1 MSWLLLIL
9 AVALVIGGWRYPR
22 LLVPLLIATLP
33 LEISRTWFPKF
44 KHLEKLGASVGVVDL
59 GRIMALAVV
68 LYFLYAV
75 LRTHGPWARH
85 GGLDGHLNAGT
96 FLHRP
101 RAGWRDRLFSVSGIY
116 ILYGLLSVIWSVDRL
131 HTLTGA
137 VRLGLLWVLG
147 LAVYRILSEDRDYW
161 LVPQSFAAVGTAL
174 GGVGVYEMVSRHFL
188 WLGQIYQVLHRYNA
202 TFVDANI
209 YARFLVLGML
219 ATLAWLLTTVPRAGR
234 AVGYLALA
242 IQLAA
247 LLGTG
252 SRTGWLACVLAFIL
266 FAVLVPRK
274 PVYVIL
280 GGAILLGGVALLVDP
295 AVLHRIQD
303 LRHGLLAAS
312 TERSY
317 LWRAGWDMFVKHPV
331 FGVGLGGFQK
341 VMLTHYAAVIRNG
354 VSLSHTALI
363 TTAAELGIIGLGIV
377 LTFLLFLFFR
387 VGRAGHTLR
396 VGSDWSESYPR
407 ALLTVFAVLGV
418 LVVFV
423 SAQGE
428 GRFWEDPY
436 LWILLGLLA
445 ALAGAEEVT

>member
-1 MSWLLLIL
+1 MSWILLIL
-9 AVALVIGGWRYPR
+9 AVALVIGGWCYPR
-22 LLVPLLIATLP
+22 LLVPLLIAALP
-33 LEISRTWFPKF
+33 LEISRTWFPRL
-44 KHLEKLGASVGVVDL
+44 KHLEKLGTFVGMVDL

-68 LYFLYAV
+68 LYFLYTTV
-75 LRTHGPWARH
+75 RSHGPWARY
-85 GGLDGHLNAGT
+85 GGFQDSFRAGT
-96 FLHRP
+96 FPDRS
-101 RAGWRDRLFSVSGIY
+101 RAGWRDRLFSLSGIY

-131 HTLTGA
+131 HTLTGV

-147 LAVYRILSEDRDYW
+147 LAVYRILTEERDYW

-174 GGVGVYEMVSRHFL
+174 AGVGVYEMVSRHFL

-219 ATLAWLLTTVPRAGR
+219 ATSVWLLNTVPRAGR
-234 AVGYLALA
+234 VIGYLALA

-252 SRTGWLACVLAFIL
+252 SRTGWAACGLAFIL
-266 FAVLVPRK
+266 LAVLVPRK

-280 GGAILLGGVALLVDP
+280 AGAILLGGVVLLVDP
-295 AVLHRIQD
+295 AVFLRIQD

-317 LWRAGWDMFVKHPV
+317 LWQAGWDMFVKHPL

-341 VMLTHYAAVIRNG
+341 VMLTRYASVIRNG
-354 VSLSHTALI
+354 VSLSHTALM
-363 TTAAELGIIGLGIV
+363 TTAAELGIIGVSIV
-377 LTFLLFLFFR
+377 LAFLLVLLAR
-387 VGRAGHTLR
+387 AVRAGHRLR

-407 ALLTVFAVLGV
+407 ALLTIFAVLGV
-418 LVVFV
+418 FVVFV

-436 LWILLGLLA
+436 LWILLGLLG
-445 ALAGAEEVT
+445 ALAGAGEVT